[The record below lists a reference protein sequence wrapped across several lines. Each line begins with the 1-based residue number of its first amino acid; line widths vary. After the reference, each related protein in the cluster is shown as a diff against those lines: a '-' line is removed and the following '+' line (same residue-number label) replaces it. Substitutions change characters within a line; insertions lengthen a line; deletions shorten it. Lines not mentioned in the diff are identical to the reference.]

1 MQYKLMICIAFIM
14 AILSAIMTSFGMMD
28 LFAAA
33 GTFILILFII
43 IDLGRF
49 LLFNFVVNEWH
60 NLRSVKY
67 FIVLIISLL
76 FGYSAVGVYS
86 KLDSLVTPETKQAMV
101 NAVVYN
107 RANANAKVKQ
117 SRSEDLV
124 KIAEEEYRNA
134 LDWNKNDL
142 QNCIA
147 RANGNKNA
155 ENRCNN
161 TKRSLDNKASAILK
175 EALAKAD
182 ESLDKVEEKTKIH
195 AENRNEIA
203 NVLMTICK
211 LTQKSC
217 DSYENLQNS
226 LTIVII
232 LVIIGTDYLQ
242 IAIILAVN
250 TRKNKKIKKE
260 DEIVEEEKIEPV
272 LEKHEIKQKRKHK
285 EYIEPSIEQSVEEK
299 LIDAI
304 NEDPNFGK
312 EELADGVLTGKEV
325 ATLFEKASKRPNRKK
340 SIFSHPFKFVGP
352 KPQ

>member
-1 MQYKLMICIAFIM
+1 MQYKLMICIAFVM
-14 AILSAIMTSFGMMD
+14 AVLSAIMTSFGMMD

-86 KLDSLVTPETKQAMV
+86 KLDSLVTSETKQAMV

-107 RANANAKVKQ
+107 KANANAKVKQ
-117 SRSEDLV
+117 SRSENLV
-124 KIAEEEYRNA
+124 KIAEEEYRNT

-147 RANGNKNA
+147 RAKGNKNV

-182 ESLDKVEEKTKIH
+182 ESLDRVEEETKIH
-195 AENRNEIA
+195 IENRNEIA
-203 NVLMTICK
+203 NALMTICK

-250 TRKNKKIKKE
+250 TRKNKKLKKE
-260 DEIVEEEKIEPV
+260 ETTKKKTIKREHEKY
-272 LEKHEIKQKRKHK
+272 K
-285 EYIEPSIEQSVEEK
+285 ESNQNQSVEEK
-299 LIDAI
+299 LIDTI

-312 EELADGVLTGKEV
+312 EELADGVLTGEEV
-325 ATLFEKASKRPNRKK
+325 AALFEKTSKHPNRKK
-340 SIFSHPFKFVGP
+340 SVFSHPFKFVGP

>member
-1 MQYKLMICIAFIM
+1 MQYKLMICIAFVM
-14 AILSAIMTSFGMMD
+14 AVLSAIMTSFGMMD

-33 GTFILILFII
+33 GTFILILFIV

-86 KLDSLVTPETKQAMV
+86 KLDSLVTSETKQAMV

-107 RANANAKVKQ
+107 KANANAKVKQ

-142 QNCIA
+142 QNCMA

-155 ENRCNN
+155 ENHCNN
-161 TKRSLDNKASAILK
+161 TKRSLDNKASVILK

-217 DSYENLQNS
+217 DNYEGLQNA

-260 DEIVEEEKIEPV
+260 DEIIEKKNVMVE
-272 LEKHEIKQKRKHK
+272 RKHK
-285 EYIEPSIEQSVEEK
+285 EYIEPEPMPEPEQSIEEK
-299 LIDAI
+299 LVDAI
-304 NEDPNFGK
+304 NEDPDFGK
-312 EELADGVLTGKEV
+312 EELADGVLTGEEV

-340 SIFSHPFKFVGP
+340 SVFSHPFKFVGP

>member
-1 MQYKLMICIAFIM
+1 MICIAFVM
-14 AILSAIMTSFGMMD
+14 AVLSAIMTSFGMMD

-86 KLDSLVTPETKQAMV
+86 KLDSLVTSETKQAMV
-101 NAVVYN
+101 NTVVYN
-107 RANANAKVKQ
+107 KANANAKVKQ
-117 SRSEDLV
+117 SRSENLV
-124 KIAEEEYRNA
+124 KIAEEEYRNT

-147 RANGNKNA
+147 RANGNKNV

-175 EALAKAD
+175 EVLTKAD
-182 ESLDKVEEKTKIH
+182 ESLDRVEEKTKIH
-195 AENRNEIA
+195 IENRNKIA

-250 TRKNKKIKKE
+250 TRKNKKLKKE
-260 DEIVEEEKIEPV
+260 ETTKKKTIKREHEKY
-272 LEKHEIKQKRKHK
+272 K
-285 EYIEPSIEQSVEEK
+285 ESNQNQSVEEK
-299 LIDAI
+299 LIDTI

-312 EELADGVLTGKEV
+312 EELADGVLTGEEV
-325 ATLFEKASKRPNRKK
+325 AALFEKASKHPNRKK
-340 SIFSHPFKFVGP
+340 SVFSHPFKFVGP

>member
-1 MQYKLMICIAFIM
+1 MQYKLMICIAFVM
-14 AILSAIMTSFGMMD
+14 AVLSAIMTSFGMMD

-86 KLDSLVTPETKQAMV
+86 KLDSLVTSETKQAMI
-101 NAVVYN
+101 NTVVYN
-107 RANANAKVKQ
+107 KANANAKVKQ
-117 SRSEDLV
+117 SRSENLV
-124 KIAEEEYRNA
+124 KIAEEEYRNT

-147 RANGNKNA
+147 RANGNKNV

-175 EALAKAD
+175 EVLTKAD
-182 ESLDKVEEKTKIH
+182 ESLDRVEEKTKIH
-195 AENRNEIA
+195 IENRNEIA

-250 TRKNKKIKKE
+250 TRKDKKLKKE
-260 DEIVEEEKIEPV
+260 ETTKKKTIKREHEKY
-272 LEKHEIKQKRKHK
+272 K
-285 EYIEPSIEQSVEEK
+285 ESNQNQSVEEK
-299 LIDAI
+299 LIDTI
-304 NEDPNFGK
+304 DEDPNFGK
-312 EELADGVLTGKEV
+312 EELADGVLTGEEV
-325 ATLFEKASKRPNRKK
+325 AALFEKASKHQNRKK
-340 SIFSHPFKFVGP
+340 SVFSHPFKFVGP

>member
-14 AILSAIMTSFGMMD
+14 AVLSAIMTSFGMMD

-33 GTFILILFII
+33 GTFILILFVI

-49 LLFNFVVNEWH
+49 LLFNFIVNEWH

-67 FIVLIISLL
+67 FIVLIIGLL

-86 KLDSLVTPETKQAMV
+86 KLDSLVTSETKQAMV
-101 NAVVYN
+101 NT
-107 RANANAKVKQ
+107 NAKVKQ

-147 RANGNKNA
+147 RASGNKNT

-161 TKRSLDNKASAILK
+161 TKRSLDNKALANLK
-175 EALAKAD
+175 EALTKAD
-182 ESLDKVEEKTKIH
+182 ESLDRVEEKTKIH
-195 AENRNEIA
+195 VENRNEIA

-250 TRKNKKIKKE
+250 TRKNKKLKKE
-260 DEIVEEEKIEPV
+260 ETTEKKTV
-272 LEKHEIKQKRKHK
+272 KRKHEKYK
-285 EYIEPSIEQSVEEK
+285 ELNQNQSVEEK
-299 LIDAI
+299 LIDTI

-312 EELADGVLTGKEV
+312 EELADGVLTGEEV
-325 ATLFEKASKRPNRKK
+325 ATLFKKASERPNQKK
-340 SIFSHPFKFVGP
+340 SVFSHPFKFVGP

>member
-14 AILSAIMTSFGMMD
+14 AVLSAIMTSFGMMD

-86 KLDSLVTPETKQAMV
+86 KLDSLVTSETKQAMV

-107 RANANAKVKQ
+107 KANANAKVKQ

-124 KIAEEEYRNA
+124 KIAEEEYRNT

-182 ESLDKVEEKTKIH
+182 ESLDIVEEKTKIH

-250 TRKNKKIKKE
+250 TRKNKKLKREETVEKKTIKREHEKYKE
-260 DEIVEEEKIEPV
+260 PN
-272 LEKHEIKQKRKHK
+272 QNQ
-285 EYIEPSIEQSVEEK
+285 SIEEK
-299 LIDAI
+299 LVDAI
-304 NEDPNFGK
+304 NEDPDFGK
-312 EELADGVLTGKEV
+312 EELADGVLTGEEV

-340 SIFSHPFKFVGP
+340 SVFSHPFKFVGP

>member
-1 MQYKLMICIAFIM
+1 MQYKLMICIAFVM
-14 AILSAIMTSFGMMD
+14 AVLSAIMTSFGMMD

-43 IDLGRF
+43 IDIGRF

-86 KLDSLVTPETKQAMV
+86 KLDSLVTSETKQAMI
-101 NAVVYN
+101 NTVVYN
-107 RANANAKVKQ
+107 KANANAKVKQ
-117 SRSEDLV
+117 SRSENLV
-124 KIAEEEYRNA
+124 KIAEEEYRNT

-147 RANGNKNA
+147 RANGNKNV

-175 EALAKAD
+175 EVLTKAD
-182 ESLDKVEEKTKIH
+182 ESLDRVEEKTKIH
-195 AENRNEIA
+195 IENRNEIA

-250 TRKNKKIKKE
+250 TRKDKKLKKE
-260 DEIVEEEKIEPV
+260 ETTKKKTIKREHEKY
-272 LEKHEIKQKRKHK
+272 K
-285 EYIEPSIEQSVEEK
+285 ESNQNQSVEEK
-299 LIDAI
+299 LIDTI
-304 NEDPNFGK
+304 DEDPNFGK
-312 EELADGVLTGKEV
+312 EELADGVLTGEEV
-325 ATLFEKASKRPNRKK
+325 AALFEKASKHPNRKK
-340 SIFSHPFKFVGP
+340 SVFSHPFKFVGP